1 MSYKIKLT
9 ILIFLSFFPSNL
21 KSQTGIRGQI
31 RIDTS
36 IWSPVVYLSLISD
49 FDKMYTMTYEMILDT
64 ANIDRGGTFKFNTHY
79 LPDGDNLLRVH
90 LCKKD
95 SPPASLIIGGN
106 DENHFFIIANN
117 KSQVFIRDTTESGL
131 FKDIIFEGY
140 YPNKMLQQV
149 DAISNYLDTT
159 NFNGSQIKIELIR
172 NAIFEKLR
180 HYADTCSNPIVSIYA
195 LYKSKF
201 EKDYPVNQLYYKNF
215 LSKWRQNRSSYFIEF
230 RKKIPDLENRGI
242 WLLVL
247 IASFCLIIGFLL
259 ALVYFKLFK
268 KNQNPLRNLSVQER
282 KIFYLLLEGKSNKEI
297 SDTLNIGLST
307 VKSHVNSVFSKL
319 DINSRKDILNLNLD
333 K

>member
-1 MSYKIKLT
+1 MTHKIKVS
-9 ILIFLSFFPSNL
+9 ILIFVSFFHSNL
-21 KSQTGIRGQI
+21 HSQTGIRGQI
-31 RIDTS
+31 RVDTS
-36 IWSPVVYLSLISD
+36 IWSPVVYLSLIPD

-64 ANIDRGGTFKFNTHY
+64 AKIDKNGAFKFNTHY

-90 LCKKD
+90 LCKKY

-117 KSQVFIRDTTESGL
+117 KSQVFIRDTIESGL
-131 FKDIIFEGY
+131 FKDIKFEGY
-140 YPNKMLQQV
+140 FPNIMLQQI

-201 EKDYPVNQLYYKNF
+201 EKDYTVNQLYYKNF
-215 LSKWRQNRSSYFIEF
+215 LSKWKRERSSYFIEF
-230 RKKIPDLENRGI
+230 RKKIPAFENRGL
-242 WLLVL
+242 WLQLL
-247 IASFCLIIGFLL
+247 IASSCLIIGFLL
-259 ALVYFKLFK
+259 ALAYYKFIK
-268 KNQNPLRNLSVQER
+268 KNQNPLRNLSIQER
-282 KIFYLLLEGKSNKEI
+282 KIFSLLLEGKSNKEI

-307 VKSHVNSVFSKL
+307 VKSHVNSIFSKL
-319 DINSRKDILNLNLD
+319 DINSRKDVLNLNLD